1 MKIINLIKNKSAT
14 LLIFL
19 VFSQTTLAEDYQK
32 LLILGDSI
40 SAGYGI
46 SKELSWV
53 ETLQKLFVKEGEKIE
68 IINASIS
75 GETTLG
81 GFSRVSNLI
90 SRYSPNF
97 ILIELGGNDALRG
110 YPVEMIKSNLV
121 KISEIALKS
130 DVAVVLMQIRIPPN
144 YGLKYTSALETMYL
158 EISET
163 KEVHLIPFVFENI
176 SLNKE
181 FMMPDGIHPNEKAQ
195 PLIADKVYKFLKS
208 VLALHKQD

>member
-1 MKIINLIKNKSAT
+1 MKIINLIKNKFAT

-121 KISEIALKS
+121 KISEIASLKKS
-130 DVAVVLMQIRIPPN
+130 
-144 YGLKYTSALETMYL
+144 
-158 EISET
+158 
-163 KEVHLIPFVFENI
+163 FEKGH
-176 SLNKE
+176 S
-181 FMMPDGIHPNEKAQ
+181 P
-195 PLIADKVYKFLKS
+195 S
-208 VLALHKQD
+208 VRR